1 MYSPSI
7 ACWLSPPSPK
17 TMSKLHGTQSD
28 NDSHLLSNADTCLDR
43 AYPPIDI
50 IVALKGAFDVP
61 FEDVD
66 ANFLLRKYGF
76 NPDDVRE
83 ETVPITTTNLPSAW
97 WWC

>member
-1 MYSPSI
+1 MG
-7 ACWLSPPSPK
+7 C
-17 TMSKLHGTQSD
+17 SD

-83 ETVPITTTNLPSAW
+83 ETVPITTTNFPLYLSVVWTLSRQGNQSDYNKAFALISFQ
-97 WWC
+97 